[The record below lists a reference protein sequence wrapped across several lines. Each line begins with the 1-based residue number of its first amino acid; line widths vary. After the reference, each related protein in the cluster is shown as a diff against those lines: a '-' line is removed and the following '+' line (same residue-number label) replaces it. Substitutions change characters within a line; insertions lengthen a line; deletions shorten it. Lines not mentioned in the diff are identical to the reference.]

1 MKTTYA
7 VNLFA
12 TNLRQMIADR
22 TTIGRKELEALID
35 NAQIKTLS
43 AIVESLSPDSLSK
56 EAKDKGGD

>member
-12 TNLRQMIADR
+12 TNLRQLIADR
-22 TTIGRKELEALID
+22 TTIGRRELEVLID

-43 AIVESLSPDSLSK
+43 AVVESLSPDSLPK

>member
-12 TNLRQMIADR
+12 TNLRQLIADR

-43 AIVESLSPDSLSK
+43 TVVESLSPDSLPK
-56 EAKDKGGD
+56 EKRDKGGD